1 MLMCTIWNVIHEKFL
16 LSIDIGILMWGL
28 SRRKLPVFR
37 VASTG
42 SHFLPHP
49 DTIYYPHYTRSSVF
63 IRGYIQMTSYI
74 IRRLLMIV
82 PILWGVATI
91 VFVLMFV
98 VPGDPARLLMGQHGD
113 EDTLSAIRHELGLDR
128 PVHVQY
134 VRFLG
139 RLARGDLGMSYRQRR
154 PVVEIIRER
163 FPATLKLAAA
173 GMTLAVLFGVAAGIL
188 AAAFRNTAMDWL
200 VMVFS
205 LTGIS
210 LPVFWLGMML
220 ILVFAATLGWLPVG
234 GYGSGGDLRHLVL
247 PAVALAAVSTGY
259 IARMMRSSMLEVIGK
274 DYIRTARAKGL
285 TETAV
290 ILRHALRNAFIP
302 VITVI
307 GLNFAGLL
315 GGAVATETVFAWPG
329 LGRAT
334 VDAIRMRDLPVVE
347 GCVIF
352 LAFVFVVIN
361 LLVDLSYAW
370 LDPRIHYG
378 SGEQQ

>member
-1 MLMCTIWNVIHEKFL
+1 ML
-16 LSIDIGILMWGL
+16 
-28 SRRKLPVFR
+28 
-37 VASTG
+37 
-42 SHFLPHP
+42 
-49 DTIYYPHYTRSSVF
+49 
-63 IRGYIQMTSYI
+63 IRGDIHMLSYI

-91 VFVLMFV
+91 VFVLMFI

-113 EDTLSAIRHELGLDR
+113 EETLSAIRHELGLDR

-134 VRFLG
+134 ARFLG

-154 PVVEIIRER
+154 PVTEIIRER

-173 GMTLAVLFGVAAGIL
+173 GMSLAILFGVAAGII
-188 AAAFRNTAMDWL
+188 AAAFRNTVFDWL

-205 LTGIS
+205 LSGIS

-220 ILVFAATLGWLPVG
+220 ILIFASTLGWLPVG
-234 GYGSGGDLRHLVL
+234 GYGSGGDIRHLVL
-247 PAVALAAVSTGY
+247 PAVSLAAVSTGY

-290 ILRHALRNAFIP
+290 ILRHGLRNAFIP

-352 LAFVFVVIN
+352 LAVMFVVIN